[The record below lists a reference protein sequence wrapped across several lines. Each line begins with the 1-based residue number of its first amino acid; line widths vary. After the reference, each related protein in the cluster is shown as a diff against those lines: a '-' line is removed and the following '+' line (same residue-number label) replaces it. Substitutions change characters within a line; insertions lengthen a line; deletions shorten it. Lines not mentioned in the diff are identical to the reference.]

1 MTHNQGSST
10 KSVINHSR
18 LTKYRLEEQYPGQIF
33 NKYFVHEKRRTNY
46 QVFVGSHAP
55 PADMGIPGDIG
66 VKTTHAEEVID
77 ILTRQK
83 KIQKPK
89 NYEKHHVYYRT
100 NSHGWA
106 PADKGRKANN
116 IPRTTHPEKGTAFAL
131 EVYSFTW
138 RNVTNYYSNN
148 NRKIFVQLDSTPRDR
163 EAVELSIGTGNGI

>member
-1 MTHNQGSST
+1 MTDE
-10 KSVINHSR
+10 
-18 LTKYRLEEQYPGQIF
+18 LEEQYPGQIF
-33 NKYFVHEKRRTNY
+33 DKHFIHEKRRTNY

-55 PADMGIPGDIG
+55 QADMGQPGDIG
-66 VKTTHAEEVID
+66 DKTTHEEEVVD
-77 ILTRQK
+77 ILTRRR

-89 NYEKHHVYYRT
+89 HYEEHHVYYRT
-100 NSHGWA
+100 NSHRWA

-116 IPRTTHPEKGTAFAL
+116 IPYTTHPEIGTAFAL